1 MRKQV
6 TLAFVLALVA
16 TTAGANQLVMSIH
29 SVTAK
34 DYKRQRLPNGTY
46 KRERYAIANGG
57 WLDGTARDNSMEK
70 IPFAEIAGVLAEHLG
85 RQNYFLARDSK
96 SADLL
101 LVVHWGR
108 TIAFDDTS
116 YEIAINDAGNAL
128 AHLRGIGNG
137 LSGSRGALFGESESS
152 ASETNN
158 TPMVKGTE
166 LPDIER
172 FESEM
177 LKVLIANRERDKVN
191 EHNALVLGYIDDV
204 NKNDGIRRWAGGGDA
219 FEELIRDIE
228 ESRYYLTI
236 TAYDFDEMVRRNKKN
251 VRWVTR
257 VSIRAPGNAFNKE
270 FPVMLANASRY
281 FGRDTGKL
289 LRGDRAMVEI
299 GDASVVGI
307 AAEPG
312 KD

>member
-1 MRKQV
+1 
-6 TLAFVLALVA
+6 
-16 TTAGANQLVMSIH
+16 
-29 SVTAK
+29 
-34 DYKRQRLPNGTY
+34 
-46 KRERYAIANGG
+46 
-57 WLDGTARDNSMEK
+57 
-70 IPFAEIAGVLAEHLG
+70 
-85 RQNYFLARDSK
+85 
-96 SADLL
+96 
-101 LVVHWGR
+101 
-108 TIAFDDTS
+108 
-116 YEIAINDAGNAL
+116 
-128 AHLRGIGNG
+128 
-137 LSGSRGALFGESESS
+137 
-152 ASETNN
+152 SETNN

-270 FPVMLANASRY
+270 FPVRLATASRDS
-281 FGRDTGKL
+281 GWETGKL

-299 GDASVVGI
+299 GCASVVGI